1 METLTP
7 PRARATAAVTR
18 LPGDIVR
25 FDLGEAEVSALHA
38 SVDWLLAS
46 GTDPCDASFYDMGP
60 EALSS
65 APKPLREFLHR
76 FRREEPAGACIIRGF
91 NVDDDRIGPT
101 PAHWREAEA
110 YRTRAEEMYV
120 GLVSLCLGEL
130 FTWSTLQGA
139 RLIHNVLPIRGDEN
153 EQNGHGS
160 ITDLAWHTEDAFHG
174 ARCDYLILMGLR
186 NEGRVPTTY
195 SSIRETRISD
205 AHRDLLFDP
214 EFHVLPD
221 DEHLRQLAKDY
232 PDHPG
237 LRRMQRMRTHP
248 VPVSVLFGSPEQ
260 PYLRIDPFFMRV
272 APSASDAHRE
282 ALAALIAELE
292 RARADVTL
300 EPGDILVID
309 NYLAVHGR
317 ASFKANFD
325 GRDRW
330 LKKAV
335 VSRNPRQSRQW
346 RESVTS
352 RILF

>member
-1 METLTP
+1 METMSQTP
-7 PRARATAAVTR
+7 VESVTTTTR
-18 LPGDIVR
+18 LPGDVVR
-25 FDLGEAEVSALHA
+25 LDLGRADVEAFRA
-38 SVDWLLAS
+38 SVDWLIAAGS
-46 GTDPCDASFYDMGP
+46 DPCDPGFYDIGP
-60 EALSS
+60 EFAG
-65 APKPLREFLHR
+65 AVPKPLREFLHR

-91 NVDDDRIGPT
+91 PVDDAGIGST
-101 PAHWREAEA
+101 PGHWRDVDPK
-110 YRTRAEEMYV
+110 RTLAEEMVV
-120 GLVSLCLGEL
+120 GLIAQRLGEL
-130 FTWSTLQGA
+130 FTWSTLQNA

-160 ITDLAWHTEDAFHG
+160 ETLLAWHTEDAFHA

-195 SSIRETRISD
+195 SSIRQTRISA
-205 AHRDLLFDP
+205 AHRDLLFDR

-237 LRRMQRMRTHP
+237 LVRMQRMRTHP
-248 VPVSVLFGSPEQ
+248 NAVSVLFGSHEE
-260 PYLRIDPFFMRV
+260 PYLRIDPWFMRV
-272 APSASDAHRE
+272 APTASPAHHE
-282 ALAALIAELE
+282 ALEALVAELE
-292 RARADVTL
+292 RARLDIVL
-300 EPGDILVID
+300 EPGDVLIID

-317 ASFKANFD
+317 AAFRANFD

-335 VSRNPRQSRQW
+335 VSRNPRQSRQF
-346 RESVTS
+346 RESANS